1 MRIWAWMSSPTCGS
15 LVKSMAV
22 THPPAGL
29 WSDLRCRCAE
39 SPIDPSDAWERRGQ
53 MRFTSSSRAMSDGA
67 SRHPRPECTVTG
79 TLRIWR
85 SRRWPFPQAGV
96 QFEDLLIVV
105 TVAATVLGMFPV
117 VVLQPVVDGAGRRDE
132 HSTVIAGGV

>member
-1 MRIWAWMSSPTCGS
+1 MTRDQFAFEDILEEAEQLGP
-15 LVKSMAV
+15 LSMAV

-67 SRHPRPECTVTG
+67 SRHPRPECTVI
-79 TLRIWR
+79 LRR
-85 SRRWPFPQAGV
+85 P
-96 QFEDLLIVV
+96 
-105 TVAATVLGMFPV
+105 
-117 VVLQPVVDGAGRRDE
+117 
-132 HSTVIAGGV
+132 GGG